1 MLEFSAGKVLKNHF
15 SEKFREKFCGKLFS
29 AGKKYEKST
38 PDEFSV
44 LAVTMIP
51 LQHVS
56 HALRAW
62 SG

>member
-1 MLEFSAGKVLKNHF
+1 MLEFSA
-15 SEKFREKFCGKLFS
+15 EKSFEKSFFREIPRKILREVIFR
-29 AGKKYEKST
+29 GKKYEKST

-56 HALRAW
+56 HAPRAW